1 MDQNHIINKTQE
13 LISFR
18 NRAIVQKIKG
28 KCSHKDR
35 GSVVVLRK
43 EKRKGQ
49 IIQWWE
55 NPKAH
60 K

>member
-1 MDQNHIINKTQE
+1 MINKTQE

-35 GSVVVLRK
+35 GSTVVLRK